1 MDLRHAQQRLRELR
15 DGLRGF
21 VSSSRVDVRAGV
33 RAGLG
38 VPFVGCGMGF
48 GFLSSVEVPFIGNML
63 SAVGQNVTLADAN
76 LGGHGA
82 GALRRIGHATSR
94 LVPGVRFGT
103 GCGVAVGYGYG
114 AGLFLTPG
122 EWIGGGLRQEGED
135 TGRGTGAGA
144 TGGTGETAVSARLD
158 RLERRVELLESERR
172 PAGS

>member
-1 MDLRHAQQRLRELR
+1 MDLRHAQQRLRELQ
-15 DGLRGF
+15 DGVTSF
-21 VSSSRVDVRAGV
+21 VSRVDVRAGV

-48 GFLSSVEVPFIGNML
+48 GFLSSVEVPFMGQLL

-103 GCGVAVGYGYG
+103 GCGIAVGYGYG

-122 EWIGGGLRQEGED
+122 EWIGGGQD

-144 TGGTGETAVSARLD
+144 TGGTGGTGGTVSARLD
-158 RLERRVELLESERR
+158 RLERRVELLERERRR
-172 PAGS
+172 PAGE